1 MKKVFIL
8 SLLAICL
15 ATQVMAQK
23 TYVLLTAVSNYS
35 NSANPDSN
43 DLRGS
48 TNDAKELKKVFDKQK
63 NTTVALLTGKNAN
76 KENIV
81 QKIAAILE
89 LAKPEDKIIFFFS
102 GHGALPGIYKD
113 GLLVEKPSIVIKNGQ
128 KDDALSYDELYAL
141 FSTAKTKNVVV
152 MIDACHSGCAKFA
165 YERIKDEP
173 GVKPLFITSSRGDE
187 KSQDGISLKND
198 YETFLGNGFFTKA
211 LLKALRGKA
220 DANHDKQ
227 LTVEEVFKYVYND
240 VQRHMQPLTGEE
252 QHPMLIGPG
261 SLRKLVLT
269 KW

>member
-1 MKKVFIL
+1 MKKVFFL

-102 GHGALPGIYKD
+102 GHGARDKENKE
-113 GLLVEKPSIVIKNGQ
+113 VAAIVIKNGES
-128 KDDALSYDELYAL
+128 DDILTYDELYAL
-141 FSTAKTKNVVV
+141 FSLAKTKNVVV
-152 MIDACHSGCAKFA
+152 MIDACYSGCAKFA
-165 YERIKDEP
+165 YERMKDAS
-173 GVKPLFITSSRGDE
+173 GGKPLFITSSRGDE